1 MTAKEKNILATAMG
15 INLKAILKETKT
27 IGFSGRCWGT
37 QGSFCRGSHVT
48 LGQKNEM
55 VSVFVA
61 EEGIQIL
68 EYQKTVGTTLGKK
81 VRAILGAKNL
91 PLAE

>member
-1 MTAKEKNILATAMG
+1 MTAKEKHILATAMG
-15 INLKAILKETKT
+15 ITLKSTLKETKT

-55 VSVFVA
+55 VSVFAA
-61 EEGIQIL
+61 EGAIQIW
-68 EYQKTVGTTLGKK
+68 EYRKPTGTSLGKK
-81 VRAILGAKNL
+81 VRATLEAKNI
-91 PLAE
+91 PLKK